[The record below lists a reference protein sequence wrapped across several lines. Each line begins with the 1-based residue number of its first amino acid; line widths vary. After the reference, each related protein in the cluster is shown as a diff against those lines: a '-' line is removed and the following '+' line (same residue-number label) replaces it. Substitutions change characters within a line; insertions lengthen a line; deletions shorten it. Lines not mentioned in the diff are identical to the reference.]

1 MLGVA
6 YILRISFVAALLLC
20 GLHNVAAQMAEP
32 TRARKFDE
40 FGTLSHCD
48 VTARLDNL
56 AIFLQDDPSASGHII
71 SYAPPGMGERLLKL
85 LKGYL
90 VETRGLRPARIA
102 TTYGGRNSDL
112 TEPKIELWIV
122 PRGAASPAPQKYDT
136 DVETFKGLLLDQVIG
151 DDFGVQYQDEMG
163 PGIGGTARPSFADIL
178 QQQKNATGY
187 IVVYSGEDATP
198 GAWRQLAE
206 DEIEYLKPYSV
217 EASRIKVIFGG
228 HQKETKVQLWI
239 APKDEPPPVR
249 DAGPELPLEKT
260 VKAGDFYTYGLNDK
274 QSQTNFFKRL
284 TDVLRTD
291 KTVRAFLVV
300 RLDPPAT
307 DEPIVDVEPLP
318 TQVTEEPI
326 EETEDVDL
334 TKLVEAWRAELL
346 NKHKIGP
353 DRFIVLFTTTREA
366 ESSQL
371 SLWIVPKG
379 QPLPD
384 PNEDDEEQP
393 APAEPQEQSPRKP

>member
-1 MLGVA
+1 
-6 YILRISFVAALLLC
+6 
-20 GLHNVAAQMAEP
+20 MAEP

-40 FGTLSHCD
+40 FGSVGHCD

-56 AIFLQDDPSASGHII
+56 AIELQNTPSARGHII
-71 SYAPPGMGERLLKL
+71 SYAPPGMGERLLEL

-112 TEPKIELWIV
+112 TQPKIELWIV

-151 DDFGVQYQDEMG
+151 DDFGVQYEAEMG

-178 QQQKNATGY
+178 HQQKNAIGY

-198 GAWRQLAE
+198 GAWRHLAE
-206 DEIEYLKPYSV
+206 DEIEYLKPYNV
-217 EASRIKVIFGG
+217 EASRLKVIFGG
-228 HQKETKVQLWI
+228 RQKETKVQLWI

-249 DAGPELPLEKT
+249 DAGPESPLEKT
-260 VKAGDFYTYGLNDK
+260 VKAGDFYIFGLNDK
-274 QSQTNFFKRL
+274 QSQINFFKRL
-284 TDVLRTD
+284 TDVLRTE
-291 KTVRAFLVV
+291 KTARAFLVV
-300 RLDPPAT
+300 RLDPPTA
-307 DEPIVDVEPLP
+307 DVPIADVEP
-318 TQVTEEPI
+318 VD
-326 EETEDVDL
+326 ETEDVDL
-334 TKLVEAWRAELL
+334 TKLVESWRAELL
-346 NKHKIGP
+346 KTDKIGP
-353 DRFIVLFTTTREA
+353 DRFIVLFTTTRET

-384 PNEDDEEQP
+384 PNEDEEEP
-393 APAEPQEQSPRKP
+393 APAEPQEQSPRKL